1 MKKIIYNLND
11 YDCNKKYKK
20 KRKKS
25 DTFNAV
31 SCFRCVEN
39 RNEISYELEINCQY
53 NDNPILI
60 RGLRDRHRHSIACAA
75 ATKR

>member
-1 MKKIIYNLND
+1 MIVIKNT
-11 YDCNKKYKK
+11 KK

-60 RGLRDRHRHSIACAA
+60 RGLRDRHSIACAA